1 MGLSAFGGPHGAII
15 GKAVKL
21 ASKGASSTMSSKR
34 SKVFLEE
41 VNRDVFTPHGLQVEL
56 LPTHQMLQIIGCP
69 PDQFR
74 SSSIP
79 PPWTTPATGGNID
92 SSSIHQQEQ
101 AQVMRM
107 RALDGYVMALTYHN
121 TTASTA
127 ESTDWLKRM
136 GEKQAA
142 KKTASQSAKKSEDY
156 QDAHAKRDKKIRE
169 AKAKYNEEVHK
180 LEEKLQDELRKETGK
195 PDKQAKA
202 RREFDEEMHK
212 LERKEG
218 GKMREDIRD
227 ADEEVSKLQR
237 DENKEAGH
245 LCWVVVTPLGWSNT
259 ATANH
264 GAAMK
269 LKAGDKVKK
278 HFITSLFG

>member
-1 MGLSAFGGPHGAII
+1 MGLSAFGGPHGALI

-41 VNRDVFTPHGLQVEL
+41 VNRDIFTPHGLKVEI

-69 PDQFR
+69 PDQFK

-79 PPWTTPATGGNID
+79 PPWTTPAAGDDVN
-92 SSSIHQQEQ
+92 SFAMHQQEQ

-107 RALDGYVMALTYHN
+107 RALDGSVMPLTYH
-121 TTASTA
+121 TTAA
-127 ESTDWLKRM
+127 APAAANTDKWLKRM

-142 KKTASQSAKKSEDY
+142 KKTASQTAKKSENY
-156 QDAHAKRDKKIRE
+156 ADAHAKRDRKIRE
-169 AKAKYNEEVHK
+169 AGVKYNEEMSY
-180 LEEKLQDELRKETGK
+180 EKEAGK
-195 PDKQAKA
+195 PEKQAKA
-202 RREFDEEMHK
+202 RREFNEEMRK
-212 LERKEG
+212 LEREEGG

-227 ADEEVSKLQR
+227 ADKEVLNLQK
-237 DENKEAGH
+237 DENKEAEH
-245 LCWVVVTPLGWSNT
+245 LCWIVVTPLGWGNT

-264 GAAMK
+264 GAAMR